1 MRSIILAALIIFS
14 TQASAENQ
22 IASLVT
28 FESTAARPTTED
40 KNITSIVN
48 TGMELVS
55 PSNISVYGGFSFI
68 IGEDFESA
76 VVLGTRFYSATP
88 AFQLFPGIPM
98 WSYIGAGI
106 ASYDEVTYYPEAGFR
121 VATSDATRLD
131 VFIKILNSK
140 SDVYDKHFM
149 VGAGLTF

>member
-1 MRSIILAALIIFS
+1 MRSLLLAALVLFS
-14 TQASAENQ
+14 AQAAAENQ
-22 IASLVT
+22 YASLVT
-28 FESTAARPTTED
+28 FESTAARPTTDER
-40 KNITSIVN
+40 NVTSIVN
-48 TGMELVS
+48 TAMELIS
-55 PSNISVYGGFSFI
+55 PSNVSVYGGFSFVV
-68 IGEDFESA
+68 GESFESA
-76 VVLGTRFYSATP
+76 VVLGTRFYSSTP

-106 ASYDEVTYYPEAGFR
+106 ATYDELTYYPEAGFR